1 MIDKEIK
8 VYNAAVEALDKEF
21 DRINK
26 KGIKDALDI
35 NIVRCALMLKSESS
49 KPEERELMR
58 KSFEKKYFK
67 KILDEHKKTK
77 SSKTKRSNREQ

>member
-21 DRINK
+21 VRISKN
-26 KGIKDALDI
+26 GIKDTLDI

-67 KILDEHKKTK
+67 KILDENKKTK
-77 SSKTKRSNREQ
+77 SSKAKRPNREQ

>member
-26 KGIKDALDI
+26 KGIKDTLDI
-35 NIVRCALMLKSESS
+35 NIVRCALMLKSDTQ
-49 KPEERELMR
+49 KPEERELMK
-58 KSFEKKYFK
+58 KSFEKNT
-67 KILDEHKKTK
+67 L
-77 SSKTKRSNREQ
+77 KRF